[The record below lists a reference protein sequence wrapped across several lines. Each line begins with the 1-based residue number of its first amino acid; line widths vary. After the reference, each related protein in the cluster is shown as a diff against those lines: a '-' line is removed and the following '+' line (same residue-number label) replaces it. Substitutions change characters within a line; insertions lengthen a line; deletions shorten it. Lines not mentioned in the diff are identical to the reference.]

1 MSPWIGIVG
10 TVITAAGV
18 VIVAWLTR
26 RTAKDQSAITG
37 FDKLVNRLELAN
49 DRLQEQNDRQE
60 KRIAKLE
67 QDNAKRRRQDADR
80 DRVIQVHQRWDF
92 QVARRLRQL
101 TDDPFPDPPPLEPSE
116 AV

>member
-1 MSPWIGIVG
+1 MNPSVIGVAG
-10 TVITAAGV
+10 SVLTFAGV
-18 VIVAWLTR
+18 VVVAWLTR

-37 FDKLVNRLELAN
+37 FDKLVNRLEAAN

-67 QDNAKRRRQDADR
+67 QDNAKRRRTDAER

-101 TDDPFPDPPPLEPSE
+101 TDDPFPDPPPLEVDT
-116 AV
+116 A